1 MEEDGQDH
9 AQVEDDVLRQKEFR
23 RGGGIDLGQ
32 FMIQE
37 PENESI
43 VEEAVLEKETDEAV
57 GEIASLFSSEDDQT
71 NEPGAIKRDG
81 TVDEAAAPDSVTDM
95 AVHGERRLG
104 YGLLAGMVLVWSVL
118 GWVVGTALP
127 PLLGGPLL
135 IIMGLSGLW
144 AGEKWIPNPTMH
156 LLGVT
161 WVIISMKILYGFAL
175 DVHHWGWLDASP
187 LGADLSLGIFLLTL
201 IGFNIL
207 IAQRHDDDAIAAQAT
222 LVLLALG
229 SATGALYDELGVAGM
244 ILLGTLSMH
253 GLALHRKSG
262 NLASLGI
269 AVSYLWIGLHAF
281 SNDWT
286 IASIKIVSFDDDL
299 LLFMLMFAVTAT
311 NAVMATQFH
320 KADNWFS
327 AAAKALGLGK
337 PGLWAISVGLGM
349 IGALLSIAAN
359 RDETGY
365 ALAQLLLLMSAFG
378 GSYLAVRGVEWKR
391 LAPFILFPAPFLL
404 ILVILLNLEVFTI
417 NIANLNAYSIYA
429 ILTALLTSVA
439 LLRNQQAVSDHVL
452 WIGGII
458 IVILL
463 TILIPAENDG
473 WRLLASQ
480 ATVWLGLAWLG
491 VQRQSPSISG
501 VAVLMPWV
509 WLLMFATDVES
520 RMFSNDFIP
529 VILDEQHVAT
539 WMLLLIVQQ
548 LYVNLSQGQATLNLA
563 GRLAGLSELG
573 ARARDSGLLQL
584 WNLSFVLSLVSVW
597 GITRVGGMPA
607 WGLIGIMA
615 AILVFHGTLVALGQH
630 RGQPRTMLIAWSIF
644 ALHFGWKFG
653 HTSMFAATM
662 VAGCSLMLV
671 HTDRFLSDKDNAKRN
686 QTNSIV
692 TYQLLVMSALLAIP
706 ALRNDASLE
715 LTNADWF
722 PQDGQDAI
730 MMGIISLGTLFHYLS
745 RVTKMDKLLPP
756 TLATVAMI
764 GLMLFS
770 GTALELQLLT
780 IMALLSF
787 VGSGAYL
794 AFQGEWRSGM
804 RSVARRDERLRE
816 IEAKQRTQIAYNQT
830 SEVTGVEFIDP
841 KMIELAEK
849 QKKRAKR
856 AGSLG
861 EMDLELGDIQHR
873 PSIVLSFIGVTIFAA
888 TFFAYLSG
896 SGMIALLLMGGMSFL
911 FISLARLRA
920 DSLNLRLVDVL
931 GVEIPIAVTMAGLVL
946 VHLASRMTQGTVFL
960 DDQFDLL
967 ILLSGLVALAG
978 FALVGRNDLGVRIPN
993 VLDMVVGLLV
1003 IDRLFGVLAGGE
1015 LPIPTLTNPLE
1026 FDEMSWMVPVI
1037 GNEVL
1042 LIGAALLWNWVE
1054 RERQKRNLQD
1064 HRGALGRISYG
1075 LSILLLSFGPA
1086 ALVAL
1091 TLMFLR
1097 GWEWKQPAV
1106 LMVGFI
1112 VLPVALNELVWWV
1125 EDEFSLTLFE
1135 MWMSSVAI
1143 GTLGLVAGGVAT
1155 YTNQGLWISASLWV
1169 AQVLFIVTGLL
1180 SPSLLLFVLLTLAMS
1195 TTSWVIGVLTL
1206 RRGWRIV
1213 GFLNLVLAW
1222 VVASVLIFQGMTSLA
1237 ALALLLATATLLA
1250 IITYLTQSRDELLAS
1265 Q

>member
-9 AQVEDDVLRQKEFR
+9 DSVEDDVLRQKEFR

-37 PENESI
+37 PEEE
-43 VEEAVLEKETDEAV
+43 VEIEQAAPEQQTDEAV
-57 GEIASLFSSEDDQT
+57 GEIASLFSAEDEQSS
-71 NEPGAIKRDG
+71 EPGAINRDG

-104 YGLLAGMVLVWSVL
+104 FGLLAGMVLVWSVL

-175 DVHHWGWLDASP
+175 DVHHWGWLDPSP
-187 LGADLSLGIFLLTL
+187 LGADLSLGIFLLVL

-229 SATGALYDELGVAGM
+229 SATGALYDEIGVAGM

-281 SNDWT
+281 SNEWT
-286 IASIKIVSFDDDL
+286 IANIEIVSFDDDL

-378 GSYLAVRGVEWKR
+378 GSYLAVRGVELKR
-391 LAPFILFPAPFLL
+391 LAPFILLPAPFLL
-404 ILVILLNLEVFTI
+404 VLVILLNLEIFTI
-417 NIANLNAYSIYA
+417 NIANLSGYSIYA
-429 ILTALLTSVA
+429 ILTALFTSIA

-452 WIGGII
+452 WMGGII
-458 IVILL
+458 IVVLL
-463 TILIPAENDG
+463 TILIPADTDG
-473 WRLLASQ
+473 WHLLVSQ

-529 VILDEQHVAT
+529 VVLDEQHVAA

-584 WNLSFVLSLVSVW
+584 WNLSFVLSLISVW
-597 GITRVGGMPA
+597 SITRIGGMPA
-607 WGLIGIMA
+607 WGLISIMA

-630 RGQPRTMLIAWSIF
+630 RGQPRTMLVAWSIF
-644 ALHFGWKFG
+644 AIHFGWKFG

-671 HTDRFLSDKDNAKRN
+671 QTDRFLDDKDNIKRN

-706 ALRNDASLE
+706 ALRNEASLE
-715 LTNADWF
+715 LTNAEWF
-722 PQDGQDAI
+722 PQEGQDAM
-730 MMGIISLGTLFHYLS
+730 MMGFIALGTLFHYLR

-756 TLATVAMI
+756 TLATVSMI

-770 GTALELQLLT
+770 GVSLELQLLT
-780 IMALLSF
+780 TIALLSF

-794 AFQGEWRSGM
+794 AIQGEWRAGM
-804 RSVARRDERLRE
+804 RSVARRDERLKE
-816 IEAKQRTQIAYNQT
+816 IESKQRMQIEYNQA
-830 SEVTGVEFIDP
+830 SEETGVQFIDP
-841 KMIELAEK
+841 AMIELAEK

-856 AGSLG
+856 AGSTG

-873 PSIVLSFIGVTIFAA
+873 PSIVLSFLGVTIVASMFY
-888 TFFAYLSG
+888 AYFSG

-911 FISLARLRA
+911 FISLARMRA

-946 VHLASRMTQGTVFL
+946 VHLASRMTQGSVFL
-960 DDQFDLL
+960 DEQFDLL
-967 ILLSGLVALAG
+967 ILIVALVAIG
-978 FALVGRNDLGVRIPN
+978 SFALVGRDDLGVRIPN
-993 VLDMVVGLLV
+993 VLDMIVGLLV

-1015 LPIPTLTNPLE
+1015 LPIPTMTNPLE
-1026 FDEMSWMVPVI
+1026 FEASSWTIPVI
-1037 GNEVL
+1037 GNEIL
-1042 LIGAALLWNWVE
+1042 LILAALLWNWVE
-1054 RERQKRNLQD
+1054 GERQKRGLQD
-1064 HRGALGRISYG
+1064 HRGAMGRIAYG
-1075 LSILLLSFGPA
+1075 ISILLLSFGPA
-1086 ALVAL
+1086 ALLAL

-1097 GWEWKQPAV
+1097 GWQWKQPAV

-1125 EDEFSLTLFE
+1125 EVELNLILFE
-1135 MWMSSVAI
+1135 VWMSSMVI
-1143 GTLGLVAGGVAT
+1143 GMLGLLAGGVAT
-1155 YTNQGLWISASLWV
+1155 YANQGLWISASLWV
-1169 AQVLFIVTGLL
+1169 AQILFVLTGVL

-1206 RRGWRIV
+1206 RRGWRII

-1222 VVASVLIFQGMTSLA
+1222 IVASVLIYQGMTSMA
-1237 ALALLLATATLLA
+1237 ALVLLLATATLLA

>member
-1 MEEDGQDH
+1 MEEGGQDH
-9 AQVEDDVLRQKEFR
+9 DSVEDDVLRQKEFR

-37 PENESI
+37 PENEDI
-43 VEEAVLEKETDEAV
+43 VEEAVPVKETDEAV
-57 GEIASLFSSEDDQT
+57 GEIASLFSSEDEQT
-71 NEPGAIKRDG
+71 DEPGAIKRDG

-127 PLLGGPLL
+127 PFLGGPLL

-187 LGADLSLGIFLLTL
+187 LGADLSLGIFLLVL

-281 SNDWT
+281 SNDW
-286 IASIKIVSFDDDL
+286 SIVSIEIVSFDDDL

-417 NIANLNAYSIYA
+417 DIANLSAYSIYA

-452 WIGGII
+452 WMGGII

-463 TILIPAENDG
+463 TILIPAESDG

-529 VILDEQHVAT
+529 VVLDEQHVAA

-630 RGQPRTMLIAWSIF
+630 RGQPRTMLVAWSIF

-722 PQDGQDAI
+722 PQDGQDAM
-730 MMGIISLGTLFHYLS
+730 MMGFISLGTLFHYLS

-830 SEVTGVEFIDP
+830 SEVTGVQFIDP

-849 QKKRAKR
+849 QKKTCQARWYYGR
-856 AGSLG
+856 DGLG
-861 EMDLELGDIQHR
+861 IGRYSTSPKHR
-873 PSIVLSFIGVTIFAA
+873 PVLHWRDNFCF
-888 TFFAYLSG
+888 
-896 SGMIALLLMGGMSFL
+896 
-911 FISLARLRA
+911 
-920 DSLNLRLVDVL
+920 
-931 GVEIPIAVTMAGLVL
+931 
-946 VHLASRMTQGTVFL
+946 
-960 DDQFDLL
+960 
-967 ILLSGLVALAG
+967 
-978 FALVGRNDLGVRIPN
+978 N
-993 VLDMVVGLLV
+993 VLCLSQWFRHACLATDGRDVVPLHQ
-1003 IDRLFGVLAGGE
+1003 FGTTARRFHSISAWLTFSVLKSQS
-1015 LPIPTLTNPLE
+1015 P
-1026 FDEMSWMVPVI
+1026 SRW
-1037 GNEVL
+1037 
-1042 LIGAALLWNWVE
+1042 
-1054 RERQKRNLQD
+1054 
-1064 HRGALGRISYG
+1064 
-1075 LSILLLSFGPA
+1075 
-1086 ALVAL
+1086 
-1091 TLMFLR
+1091 
-1097 GWEWKQPAV
+1097 
-1106 LMVGFI
+1106 
-1112 VLPVALNELVWWV
+1112 LVWCW
-1125 EDEFSLTLFE
+1125 F
-1135 MWMSSVAI
+1135 
-1143 GTLGLVAGGVAT
+1143 
-1155 YTNQGLWISASLWV
+1155 
-1169 AQVLFIVTGLL
+1169 
-1180 SPSLLLFVLLTLAMS
+1180 
-1195 TTSWVIGVLTL
+1195 TL
-1206 RRGWRIV
+1206 RH
-1213 GFLNLVLAW
+1213 
-1222 VVASVLIFQGMTSLA
+1222 
-1237 ALALLLATATLLA
+1237 
-1250 IITYLTQSRDELLAS
+1250 E
-1265 Q
+1265 

>member
-1 MEEDGQDH
+1 MEERGSDH
-9 AQVEDDVLRQKEFR
+9 DNVEDDVLRQKEFR

-32 FMIQE
+32 FMIRDDEEQA
-37 PENESI
+37 ENEVSAPAPEQDQAI
-43 VEEAVLEKETDEAV
+43 
-57 GEIASLFSSEDDQT
+57 GEIASIFQGEDEQPD
-71 NEPGAIKRDG
+71 EPGAIKRDG
-81 TVDEAAAPDSVTDM
+81 TVAEASAPDSVTDI

-127 PLLGGPLL
+127 PMIGGPLL

-144 AGEKWIPNPTMH
+144 AGEKWIPNPAMH

-187 LGADLSLGIFLLTL
+187 LGADLSLGIFLLSL

-207 IAQRHDDDAIAAQAT
+207 IAQRHDDDAVAAQAT

-229 SATGALYDELGVAGM
+229 SATGALYDEIGVAGM
-244 ILLGTLSMH
+244 ILLGTWSMH
-253 GLALHRKSG
+253 GLALHRQSG

-281 SNDWT
+281 SDGWV
-286 IASIKIVSFDDDL
+286 IASIEIVSFEDDL

-311 NAVMATQFH
+311 NAVIATQFH

-327 AAAKALGLGK
+327 AAAQGLGLGK

-391 LAPFILFPAPFLL
+391 LAPFILLPAPFLL

-417 NIANLNAYSIYA
+417 DVANLSGYSIYA
-429 ILTALLTSVA
+429 ILTSIFTSIA

-463 TILIPAENDG
+463 TILIPAETDG
-473 WRLLASQ
+473 WRLLVAQ

-529 VILDEQHVAT
+529 VVLNEQHVAA

-584 WNLSFVLSLVSVW
+584 WNLSFILSLISVW
-597 GITRVGGMPA
+597 SITRVGGLPA
-607 WGLIGIMA
+607 WGLVGVMA
-615 AILVFHGTLVALGQH
+615 AVLIFHGTLVALGQH

-662 VAGCSLMLV
+662 VAGCSLLLA
-671 HTDRFLSDKDNAKRN
+671 HTDRFLEDKHEAKRN

-692 TYQLLVMSALLAIP
+692 TLQLLVMSGLLAVP
-706 ALRNDASLE
+706 ALRDEASLE
-715 LTNADWF
+715 LTNATWF
-722 PQDGQDAI
+722 PSVTQDAM
-730 MMGIISLGTLFHYLS
+730 MMGFISLGTLLHYLR

-756 TLATVAMI
+756 TLATVTMV
-764 GLMLFS
+764 GMMLFTGVS
-770 GTALELQLLT
+770 LEIQLLT
-780 IMALLSF
+780 TVALLSF

-794 AFQGEWRSGM
+794 AIQGEWRSGL
-804 RSVARRDERLRE
+804 RSVARRDERIQELE
-816 IEAKQRTQIAYNQT
+816 SKQRVQVAYNQVA
-830 SEVTGVEFIDP
+830 EETGVQFIDP
-841 KMIELAEK
+841 TMIELAEK
-849 QKKRAKR
+849 QKKRSKR
-856 AGSLG
+856 AGSTG

-873 PSIVLSFIGVTIFAA
+873 PSIVLSFLAVTIVASM
-888 TFFAYLSG
+888 FFAYATG
-896 SGMIALLLMGGMSFL
+896 SGLIALLLTGGMSFL
-911 FISLARLRA
+911 FISLARMRA
-920 DSLNLRLVDVL
+920 DSLQLRLVDVL
-931 GVEIPIAVTMAGLVL
+931 GVEIPIAITMAGLVL
-946 VHLASRMTQGTVFL
+946 VHLASRMTQGSVFL
-960 DDQFDLL
+960 DDQYDLL
-967 ILLSGLVALAG
+967 VLLVGLVVIG
-978 FALVGRNDLGVRIPN
+978 SFGLVGRDDLGVRIPN
-993 VLDMVVGLLV
+993 VLDMIVGLLV
-1003 IDRLFGVLAGGE
+1003 LDRIVGVLAGGE
-1015 LPIPTLTNPLE
+1015 VPIPTITNPLE
-1026 FDEMSWMVPVI
+1026 FSELSWRVPVI
-1037 GNEVL
+1037 GNEIL
-1042 LIGAALLWNWVE
+1042 LILAALLWNWVE
-1054 RERQKRNLQD
+1054 RERQKRGLQD
-1064 HRGALGRISYG
+1064 HRGAIGRIAYG
-1075 LSILLLSFGPA
+1075 VSILLLSFGPA
-1086 ALVAL
+1086 ALLAL

-1106 LMVGFI
+1106 LMIGFI
-1112 VLPVALNELVWWV
+1112 VLPVAMNELVWWV
-1125 EDEFSLTLFE
+1125 EIELSITLFE
-1135 MWMSSVAI
+1135 LWMSCIAVGS
-1143 GTLGLVAGGVAT
+1143 LGLIAGAIAT
-1155 YTNQGLWISASLWV
+1155 YTNQGLWISSSLWV
-1169 AQVLFIVTGLL
+1169 AQVLFIVTGVL
-1180 SPSLLLFVLLTLAMS
+1180 SPSLLLFVLITLAMS
-1195 TTSWVIGVLTL
+1195 TTSWVIGVFTL

-1213 GFLNLVLAW
+1213 GFLNLILAW
-1222 VVASVLIFQGMTSLA
+1222 IVASVLIYQGMTALA
-1237 ALALLLATATLLA
+1237 GLALLLATATLLA
-1250 IITYLTQSRDELLAS
+1250 VITYLTQSRDELLAS

>member
-9 AQVEDDVLRQKEFR
+9 DPVEDDVLRQKEFR

-37 PENESI
+37 PEDEAI
-43 VEEAVLEKETDEAV
+43 VEASALDKETDEAV
-57 GEIASLFSSEDDQT
+57 GEIASLFSSEGEQT
-71 NEPGAIKRDG
+71 DEPGAIKRDG
-81 TVDEAAAPDSVTDM
+81 TVNEAAAVDSVTDM

-127 PLLGGPLL
+127 PFLGGPLL

-187 LGADLSLGIFLLTL
+187 LGADLSLGIFLLVL

-229 SATGALYDELGVAGM
+229 SAAGALYDELGVAGM

-281 SNDWT
+281 SSDWT
-286 IASIKIVSFDDDL
+286 IVNIKIVSFDDDL

-417 NIANLNAYSIYA
+417 NIANLSAYSIYA
-429 ILTALLTSVA
+429 ILTALLTSIA

-452 WIGGII
+452 WMGGII

-463 TILIPAENDG
+463 TILIPAETDG

-480 ATVWLGLAWLG
+480 AIVWLGLAWLG

-509 WLLMFATDVES
+509 WLLMFGTDVES

-529 VILDEQHVAT
+529 VVLDEQHVAA

-573 ARARDSGLLQL
+573 ARARDSGILQL
-584 WNLSFVLSLVSVW
+584 WNLSFVLSLISVW

-607 WGLIGIMA
+607 WGLICIMA

-630 RGQPRTMLIAWSIF
+630 RGQPRTMLVAWSIF

-671 HTDRFLSDKDNAKRN
+671 HTDRFLSDKDNVKRN

-706 ALRNDASLE
+706 ALRNDASFE

-722 PQDGQDAI
+722 PQGGQDA
-730 MMGIISLGTLFHYLS
+730 MMMSFISLGTLFHYLS

-804 RSVARRDERLRE
+804 RSVARRDERLLE

-830 SEVTGVEFIDP
+830 SEQTGVQFIDP

-856 AGSLG
+856 TGSTG

-873 PSIVLSFIGVTIFAA
+873 PSIVLSFIGVTIFAS

-960 DDQFDLL
+960 DEQFDLL
-967 ILLSGLVALAG
+967 ILISGLIALAG

-1037 GNEVL
+1037 GNEIM

-1097 GWEWKQPAV
+1097 GWEWRQPAV

-1112 VLPVALNELVWWV
+1112 VLPVALNEVVWWV

-1135 MWMSSVAI
+1135 TWMSSVAI
-1143 GTLGLVAGGVAT
+1143 GTLGLIAGGVAT
-1155 YTNQGLWISASLWV
+1155 YTNQGLWVSASLWV

-1222 VVASVLIFQGMTSLA
+1222 IVASVLIFQGMTSLA